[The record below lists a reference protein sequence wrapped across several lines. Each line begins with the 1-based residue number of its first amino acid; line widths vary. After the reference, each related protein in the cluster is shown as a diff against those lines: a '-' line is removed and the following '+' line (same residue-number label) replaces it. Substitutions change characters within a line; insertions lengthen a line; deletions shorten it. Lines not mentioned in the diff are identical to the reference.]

1 MFGLEHEHAWEAAKL
16 TQTSSKRKTAQI
28 VVPRDMLPA
37 RPYADITHMTGVQKY
52 VYVQGVLK
60 YAMHFMQKD
69 QGNKVTEDDYMS
81 ALIATMRER
90 YQDPEWI
97 LLGAKLHADRMEGRT
112 FADMMEQICV
122 FMRIDKSR
130 EMVLASLA
138 TQGMAQ
144 GLSSQ

>member
-1 MFGLEHEHAWEAAKL
+1 M
-16 TQTSSKRKTAQI
+16 
-28 VVPRDMLPA
+28 VPRDMLPA
-37 RPYADITHMTGVQKY
+37 RPHADIAQMTGVQKY

-81 ALIATMRER
+81 AIIATMKER
-90 YQDPEWI
+90 YQDPEWT
-97 LLGAKLHADRMEGRT
+97 LLGDQLHADRMEGRT
-112 FADMMEQICV
+112 FADMIEQICL

-138 TQGMAQ
+138 TQGMPQ
-144 GLSSQ
+144 GLSPQQHLTNVSADFHAMNMPDKELEAL